1 MRDINSYRHVAS
13 APRKSYLGKARRLT
27 PAQERWVKAILSLW
41 ADEMGGSAYSGGY
54 GGSGCDGI
62 WRFVSGW
69 SGEQQEKFMDV
80 FDNLRTAGYK
90 GEELLRKAHMILFP
104 KQSLSDMFKRASD
117 IDEANFVE
125 KAILKAFSKSNPV
138 YVLATDYYLRRNTVQ
153 TLANYMQS
161 DIALWLTIKQC
172 IDRVKWCISLF
183 HAKIYMVL
191 QDEIVRDRS
200 QKGVTTINISEIT

>member
-1 MRDINSYRHVAS
+1 MKDINSYRHVAS

-27 PAQERWVKAILSLW
+27 PPQERWVKAILSLW
-41 ADEMGGSAYSGGY
+41 ADEMGGLVYSGGY
-54 GGSGCDGI
+54 GDGGCDGI

-69 SGEQQEKFMDV
+69 SGEQQEKFMTV
-80 FDNLRTAGYK
+80 FEWLRNGGYR
-90 GEELLRKAHMILFP
+90 GEELLKTAHMILFP
-104 KQSLSDMFKRASD
+104 KQSLSDMFQRAND
-117 IDEANFVE
+117 VDEADFVE

-161 DIALWLTIKQC
+161 EIAPWLTVKQC

-183 HAKIYMVL
+183 HAKVYMIL
-191 QDEIVRDRS
+191 QDEIAKERIE
-200 QKGVTTINISEIT
+200 KGVKLKNISKIT